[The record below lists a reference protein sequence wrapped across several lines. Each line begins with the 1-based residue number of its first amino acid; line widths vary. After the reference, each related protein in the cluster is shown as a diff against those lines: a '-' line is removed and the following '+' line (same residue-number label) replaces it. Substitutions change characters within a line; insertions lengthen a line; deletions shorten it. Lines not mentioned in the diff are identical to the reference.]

1 MKSRGIGVGCI
12 SGIGANIRNV
22 CHCIREI
29 ESTISLLIPIMFTAF
44 DSKSKLRNYNTF
56 CRASAITLQ
65 DLEDFELSI
74 CTTVMLSV
82 LDCIRIERNCSDQR
96 KQAKAIGINYKEL
109 ISVATHI

>member
-1 MKSRGIGVGCI
+1 MLLHQQ
-12 SGIGANIRNV
+12 IRHEV
-22 CHCIREI
+22 PWDWRWLYFRHRCQHSER
-29 ESTISLLIPIMFTAF
+29 LPLIPIMFTAF